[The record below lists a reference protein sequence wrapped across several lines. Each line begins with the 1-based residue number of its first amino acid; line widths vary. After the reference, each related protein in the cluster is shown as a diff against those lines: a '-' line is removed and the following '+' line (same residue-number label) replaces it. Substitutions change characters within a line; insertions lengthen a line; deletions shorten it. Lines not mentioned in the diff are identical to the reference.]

1 MTRASF
7 EAQSGPKGAYLIGGP
22 EEVARKILRHS
33 DDLGGISRVTSQ
45 MDSAEL
51 ASGRYPPATSITAR
65 TCGRPLPVKFSK
77 RLALWPTSAM
87 LYSPLPTF
95 MTQKS

>member
-1 MTRASF
+1 VTRASF

-33 DDLGGISRVTSQ
+33 DDLGGISRVTFQ

-51 ASGRYPPATSITAR
+51 SHEQLLRSFELIGTNVAPMLRDRHGSTATAKNEHD
-65 TCGRPLPVKFSK
+65 G
-77 RLALWPTSAM
+77 
-87 LYSPLPTF
+87 
-95 MTQKS
+95 